1 MTTTIPT
8 SESERAYAP
17 AEAAERTGL
26 SIDTLRYYER
36 IGLLPAVPRTVG
48 GRRRYRE
55 RDLDTLGLL
64 NCLRDTGMPIREMQ
78 RFAALLAA
86 GDSTVPER
94 IALLEEHRDTARRR
108 IAQLQEQLERIE
120 RKIAHYEAEMA

>member
-1 MTTTIPT
+1 MTTTTQP
-8 SESERAYAP
+8 EAAYAP

-86 GDSTVPER
+86 GDATIPAR
-94 IALLEEHRDTARRR
+94 IELLQAHRDSAQRR
-108 IAQLQEQLERIE
+108 IAELQGQLERIE
-120 RKIAHYEAEMA
+120 RKIAHYEGEVE

>member
-1 MTTTIPT
+1 MTMSMTTT
-8 SESERAYAP
+8 SDERAYAP

-94 IALLEEHRDTARRR
+94 IALLQEHRDTARSR
-108 IAQLQEQLERIE
+108 IAQLQEQVERIE
-120 RKIAHYEAEMA
+120 RKIAHYEGELG